1 MRWIRGTPPTPPPR
15 PVQRHP
21 RAVAARPAPSRSRAA
36 RAALAWLGVAG
47 LAACTIDLQPFVPPG
62 ALVVAD
68 PAIEWVARIA
78 WSDDGDELA
87 FLGTPV
93 HGPMGVFRVSFV
105 DDTLLGTLV
114 GGFDS
119 ASELR
124 YLPGGRDLVVV
135 GRPAVVPPVACGDD
149 GVVVVHGLAPAAIVG
164 CPFVMPE
171 GLIGRAGNA
180 AVDPDQFVAAHPAGT
195 ALAVPSAS
203 GAQRVDLAT
212 FATDDLGPGFPLAF
226 DPDGDHLL
234 LVEFDPAA
242 WAQQRWWRLDL
253 AGGAR
258 TQLPVAENRF
268 ARGYHVLGARWLAE
282 GLLLLVE
289 RDLADGSEWL
299 LWNLDTGA
307 ERVLGPART
316 DPGAFP
322 LGREP
327 RWSASGR
334 LLAFSEYVCLR
345 ESLIIGCAVERWS
358 IVVVDVATG
367 ERQVAYRGPDFVYAP
382 AIAPGD
388 DRVAFAVGSSIY
400 VKTLR

>member
-1 MRWIRGTPPTPPPR
+1 MRWNRGTHPPR
-15 PVQRHP
+15 PLH
-21 RAVAARPAPSRSRAA
+21 RAGRRPGGFTGRAAPNSRALRTA
-36 RAALAWLGVAG
+36 IAAACLAF
-47 LAACTIDLQPFVPPG
+47 LAACTIDPLPLVPPG
-62 ALVVAD
+62 SLVVAD

-78 WSDDGDELA
+78 WSEDGDELA
-87 FLGTPV
+87 FLGTPI
-93 HGPMGVFRVSFV
+93 HGPMSAYRASFD
-105 DDTLLGTLV
+105 DDTLLGAAV
-114 GGFDS
+114 GDFDG

-135 GRPAVVPPVACGDD
+135 GRPAARPAVACGDD

-180 AVDPDQFVAAHPAGT
+180 DVDPDQFVAPHPAGT
-195 ALAVPSAS
+195 ALAVPSGG
-203 GAQRVDLAT
+203 GAQWVDLAS
-212 FATDDLGPGFPLAF
+212 FATSDLGGGFPLAF
-226 DPDGDHLL
+226 DPAGDRLV
-234 LVEFDPAA
+234 LVEFDPTV
-242 WAQQRWWRLDL
+242 WAVQRWWRVDVD
-253 AGGAR
+253 GGAR

-268 ARGYHVLGARWLAE
+268 ARGYHVLGVRWLAE
-282 GLLLLVE
+282 GLVLLVE
-289 RDLADGSEWL
+289 RDLAEGSEWL

-307 ERVLGPART
+307 ERVLGPARSE
-316 DPGAFP
+316 PGAFP
-322 LGREP
+322 LGRLP

-334 LLAFSEYVCLR
+334 LLAFREWVCLR

-367 ERQVAYRGPDFVYAP
+367 ERQLAYRGPDFVDAP

-388 DRVAFAVGSSIY
+388 DRVAFAVDGAIY